1 MNFETFD
8 KKFSKVEN
16 LVCPPFVIAMKMA
29 MFFLLGLQSRCSMIC
44 FSFNFFYRN
53 QKEALFGAFWVFSRL
68 IRASINL
75 PP

>member
-29 MFFLLGLQSRCSMIC
+29 MAFFTGAAIPLFIDM
-44 FSFNFFYRN
+44 FF
-53 QKEALFGAFWVFSRL
+53 
-68 IRASINL
+68 I
-75 PP
+75 